1 MKLFFKTYKYDL
13 LLVALIVVIATAES
27 AVNFLAGAL

>member
-1 MKLFFKTYKYDL
+1 MKFLKTYKYDL
-13 LLVALIVVIATAES
+13 LLIALIVVIATADS